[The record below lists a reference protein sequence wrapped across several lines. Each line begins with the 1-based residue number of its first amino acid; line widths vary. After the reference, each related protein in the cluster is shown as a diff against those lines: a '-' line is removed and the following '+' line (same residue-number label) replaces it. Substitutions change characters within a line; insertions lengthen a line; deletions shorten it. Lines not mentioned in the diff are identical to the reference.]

1 MKKLILIIVLLG
13 TIVSV
18 KAQDSQAFFDQMTQ
32 KYAESDGFSASMLTR
47 DMFDLYLKKKDLDE
61 SSEVA
66 AALKNLDNIL
76 VLSQSGYS
84 FPFIAGPE
92 KEIDKDAYQAKLD
105 NQKAKR
111 ETMHKEILDHYKQ
124 KNYSLFKTEKRM
136 GEDIK
141 VYLKKNN
148 GKISSLALITH
159 SNASTNVVELDGD
172 IDLSTVASLNKAMN
186 LKGLENLYKLD
197 NKSPYGAYVPYMDE
211 QRVEQMAA
219 RAKEMAERQ
228 AVLSKEQLERIEEQ
242 AEMQA
247 QRQMEMADRY
257 REMAEKYGRQPIF
270 LNYPGDSTIY
280 YLNGKKVTIDEI
292 KDLDKE
298 SIKSVQVTNS
308 DKKGEKTEV
317 RISTK

>member
-197 NKSPYGAYVPYMDE
+197 NKSPYGAYAPYMDE